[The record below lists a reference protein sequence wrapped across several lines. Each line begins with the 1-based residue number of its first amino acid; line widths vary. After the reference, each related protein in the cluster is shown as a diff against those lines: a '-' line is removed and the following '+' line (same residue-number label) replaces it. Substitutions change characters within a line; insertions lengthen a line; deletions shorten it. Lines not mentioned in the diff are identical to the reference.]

1 MASPSPNPWFFRIIG
16 TSNPILEMSMHKRS
30 WVFSAIFATFLT
42 ASICVAGEPIT
53 PQQADPCERVHKETG
68 RLLESIEA
76 AHPDATAQIV
86 KIRERLDYLYKC
98 TQSESNRMM
107 EVVPSL
113 DAIERT
119 ARKRKRFNRRSED
132 PFAGLEQLSNVSLVE
147 ELNKRIAVNTPFEYS
162 ASRRIVFL
170 TLDNLDGFVEC
181 VYTGR
186 SEHVTQ
192 MPNDRDM
199 NIEHSWPQSHG
210 ATGIAKSDLHHLF
223 PTDSKANSTRGSLP
237 FGIVNSPNWE
247 EGGSKCD
254 GDKFQVR
261 PVYCGN
267 IARAQFYFA
276 VRYNKQIPSQVEK
289 VLREWHKAD
298 PVDARELQR
307 NNKVDEIQHNRNPFI
322 DHPEFVDKIADF

>member
-1 MASPSPNPWFFRIIG
+1 
-16 TSNPILEMSMHKRS
+16 MHKRS
-30 WVFSAIFATFLT
+30 WGLSAIFATFLT
-42 ASICVAGEPIT
+42 ASVCFAGEPNASQPI
-53 PQQADPCERVHKETG
+53 DPCERVHKETG
-68 RLLESIEA
+68 RLLESVEA
-76 AHPDATAQIV
+76 VHPDASPQIV
-86 KIRERLDYLYKC
+86 KIRERLNYLYKRA
-98 TQSESNRMM
+98 QSESAPKDGL
-107 EVVPSL
+107 VPSL
-113 DAIERT
+113 EAMERT
-119 ARKRKRFNRRSED
+119 ASKRKRFNSRSED
-132 PFAGLEQLSNVSLVE
+132 PFAGLGQLSNEALVE
-147 ELNKRIAVNTPFEYS
+147 ELNKRISMNTPFEYS

-199 NIEHSWPQSHG
+199 NIEHSWPQSLG
-210 ATGIAKSDLHHLF
+210 ATGIAKADLHHLF
-223 PTDSKANSTRGSLP
+223 PADSKANSTRGSLP
-237 FGIVNSPNWE
+237 YGIVSNPNWE

-254 GDKFQVR
+254 GEKFQVR
-261 PVYCGN
+261 PNFCGN
-267 IARAQFYFA
+267 IARAQFYFS
-276 VRYNKQIPSQVEK
+276 VRYNKQIPNEVEK

>member
-1 MASPSPNPWFFRIIG
+1 
-16 TSNPILEMSMHKRS
+16 MHKRS
-30 WVFSAIFATFLT
+30 WGLSAIFMTFLT
-42 ASICVAGEPIT
+42 ASVCLAADPVT
-53 PQQADPCERVHKETG
+53 PQQSDPCERVHKETG
-68 RLLESIEA
+68 RLLESIEST
-76 AHPDATAQIV
+76 HPDSMPQIV
-86 KIRERLDYLYKC
+86 KIRERLDYLYKR
-98 TQSESNRMM
+98 TQIEADRMG

-113 DAIERT
+113 DTMERT
-119 ARKRKRFNRRSED
+119 AKKRKRYNSRSED
-132 PFAGLEQLSNVSLVE
+132 PFAGLGQLSNDALRE
-147 ELNKRIAVNTPFEYS
+147 ELNKRISVNTPFEYS

-199 NIEHSWPQSHG
+199 NIEHSWPQSLG
-210 ATGIAKSDLHHLF
+210 ATGVAKSDLHHLF

-237 FGIVNSPNWE
+237 FGIVDNPNWE

-261 PVYCGN
+261 SSFCGN
-267 IARAQFYFA
+267 IARAQFYFS
-276 VRYNKQIPSQVEK
+276 VRYNKQIPNQVEK
-289 VLREWHKAD
+289 VLKEWHKAD

-307 NNKVDEIQHNRNPFI
+307 NNKVDEIQHNRNPFV

>member
-1 MASPSPNPWFFRIIG
+1 
-16 TSNPILEMSMHKRS
+16 MHKRS
-30 WVFSAIFATFLT
+30 WVFSAIFSTFLT
-42 ASICVAGEPIT
+42 ASISFAAEPAN
-53 PQQADPCERVHKETG
+53 PVQVDPCERVHKESG
-68 RLLESIEA
+68 RLLESIES
-76 AHPDATAQIV
+76 AHPDSAPQLV
-86 KIRERLDYLYKC
+86 KIRERLNYLYSR
-98 TQSESNRMM
+98 TQNDAEKLG

-113 DAIERT
+113 ETMERT
-119 ARKRKRFNRRSED
+119 ASKRKRFNRRSED
-132 PFAGLEQLSNVSLVE
+132 PFAGLDQMANTALVQ

-192 MPNDRDM
+192 MPSDKDM
-199 NIEHSWPQSHG
+199 NIEHSWPQSLG
-210 ATGIAKSDLHHLF
+210 ATGVAKADLHHLF

-237 FGIVNSPNWE
+237 FGIVSNPNWE

-261 PVYCGN
+261 QSYCGN
-267 IARAQFYFA
+267 IARAQFYFS
-276 VRYNKQIPSQVEK
+276 VRYGKQIPNEVEK
-289 VLREWHKAD
+289 VLKEWHKAD

-322 DHPEFVDKIADF
+322 DHPEFVDRISDF